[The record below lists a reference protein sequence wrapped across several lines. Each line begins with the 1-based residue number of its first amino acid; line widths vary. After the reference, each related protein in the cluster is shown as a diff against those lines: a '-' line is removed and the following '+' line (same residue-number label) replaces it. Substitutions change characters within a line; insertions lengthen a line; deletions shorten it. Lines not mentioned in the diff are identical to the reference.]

1 MGAYARPRPTESWA
15 MRHLTTGSWYPLST
29 GSEIPH
35 LDEKFIH
42 KCLNDL
48 KALGMIDDR
57 GFCKGRAQ
65 GRRLYKGAL
74 YAFNSDQ

>member
-1 MGAYARPRPTESWA
+1 MRTNYRKLVPT
-15 MRHLTTGSWYPLST
+15 LST

-57 GFCKGRAQ
+57 GI
-65 GRRLYKGAL
+65 L
-74 YAFNSDQ
+74 